1 MNDLQATAAF
11 LAWFRQPGRNIPVI
25 AAEALA
31 WIASGVDSVPEL
43 QSRMDTCPAT
53 VSRTVSLLRGRARYR
68 EGRWIESPYG
78 LVMTRKHPDRRG
90 NQLLLTTQGQQ
101 LVQAYFSA
109 DALPPTIAAPVQ
121 PTDATP

>member
-1 MNDLQATAAF
+1 MTLQSVASF
-11 LAWFRQPGRNIPVI
+11 LGWFQQPGRNIPI
-25 AAEALA
+25 NAAEALL
-31 WIASGVDSVPEL
+31 WIAAGEDSLAGL
-43 QSRMDTCPAT
+43 QRRMGSSPRA
-53 VSRTVSLLRGRARYR
+53 VERTVSLLRGRARYR
-68 EGRWIESPYG
+68 EGKWIESPYG
-78 LVMTRKHPDRRG
+78 LVWVRKHPDRRG